1 MSVPLAPCDKHPD
14 GRSPLKPKLPFP
26 FANCYHWIG
35 PDMVRTVR
43 VKTRAYTEYDEG
55 KAILLPGID
64 HVELEEFFHDDL
76 VRCARAMQAEAPGD
90 TTQLQHEAHEETSP
104 EPDGKPGAGFDDAPK
119 ALVSKPSTSCHRSDH
134 ESDGEVPYEHNE
146 QRCAFP
152 DAFTRDSS
160 DLSSWKLRSMG
171 ISRLRRL

>member
-1 MSVPLAPCDKHPD
+1 MPLAPCDKHPD

-104 EPDGKPGAGFDDAPK
+104 EPDGKPATGEDASHTTARLFIRYSNFLFKTFDRIQHGVRCKPP
-119 ALVSKPSTSCHRSDH
+119 LTNPST
-134 ESDGEVPYEHNE
+134 
-146 QRCAFP
+146 
-152 DAFTRDSS
+152 
-160 DLSSWKLRSMG
+160 
-171 ISRLRRL
+171 